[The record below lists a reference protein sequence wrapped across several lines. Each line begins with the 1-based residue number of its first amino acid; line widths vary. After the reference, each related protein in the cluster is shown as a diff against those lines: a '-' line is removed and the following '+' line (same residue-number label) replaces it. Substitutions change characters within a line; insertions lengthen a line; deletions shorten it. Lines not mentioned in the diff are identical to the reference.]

1 MWHQE
6 RRSELKVNPPSVL
19 SDCIPQH
26 LETLVALPPSL
37 NEVVEGVPPHYKTDK
52 LRDLPEEEVTEDA
65 ERHTL
70 DGTPPPGEDKS
81 REEAEDAQRD
91 EEGVANYEDDA
102 EGQDHTFII
111 IQ

>member
-1 MWHQE
+1 M
-6 RRSELKVNPPSVL
+6 
-19 SDCIPQH
+19 
-26 LETLVALPPSL
+26 PPSL
-37 NEVVEGVPPHYKTDK
+37 NEVIEGVPPNYKADK

-70 DGTPPPGEDKS
+70 DSSPPPSEDKS

-102 EGQDHTFII
+102 EGQDHAFIV